1 MVIPRRKGDP
11 ITAMEIND
19 PRGLRQRSFV
29 YKGPTAKKLTLRT
42 LDDLDMR
49 NLAGQRAKHWLQT
62 MVDELGGP
70 SAISLARRTLLE
82 RAAFVR
88 ALLEHMEAERLDG
101 VDISV
106 GSYSNLVSTLHN
118 LLRTVGLERVMKDV
132 TPSLTQYLRNHDA
145 ATVESAPG
153 REKSDARGPD
163 SEAADKSDDA

>member
-1 MVIPRRKGDP
+1 
-11 ITAMEIND
+11 MEIND

-49 NLAGQRAKHWLQT
+49 NLAGQRAKQWMET
-62 MVDELGGP
+62 MVEQLGGP
-70 SAISLARRTLLE
+70 SSISLAKRTLLE
-82 RAAFVR
+82 RAGFIK

-118 LLRTVGLERVMKDV
+118 LLRTVGLERVMRDV
-132 TPSLTQYLRNHDA
+132 TPNLSAYIRQRDA
-145 ATVESAPG
+145 ATVENAPG
-153 REKSDARGPD
+153 RETSNGGGP
-163 SEAADKSDDA
+163 E